1 MYIGQQYSF
10 YFIIIIAKFIV
21 HNELHTNNHY
31 QAFIFLALGNGFDL
45 SKEKENVSRIER
57 KLVMQHGVFLGR
69 IEKQNTYESPNHHRY
84 HVPETT
90 EPANVFVR
98 RELLL
103 LFTIFILLSVY
114 IGLERYNYL
123 GNAVAKLNI

>member
-1 MYIGQQYSF
+1 
-10 YFIIIIAKFIV
+10 
-21 HNELHTNNHY
+21 
-31 QAFIFLALGNGFDL
+31 
-45 SKEKENVSRIER
+45 
-57 KLVMQHGVFLGR
+57 MQRSVLGR
-69 IEKQNTYESPNHHRY
+69 IENNTHKVSPNY
-84 HVPETT
+84 QFVITEPEAT

-123 GNAVAKLNI
+123 GKAVAKLNI